1 MDPTV
6 VLFKAIQRLRPNA
19 KFSCHEGIVKEWH
32 DETITIPTE
41 QEIEEEKQKVI
52 AEFNSVQYQRERVRV
67 YPNLADQLDMLWH
80 AIDQNKLDTTSD
92 FYQSLKAVKDKYP
105 KGS

>member
-32 DETITIPTE
+32 DASIEMPTE

-52 AEFNSVQYQRERVRV
+52 AEFNSVQYQRERVRE
-67 YPNLADQLDMLWH
+67 YPSIGDQLDALFH
-80 AIDQNKLDTTSD
+80 AGVFPPEMAAKIQ
-92 FYQSLKAVKDKYP
+92 AVKDKYP